1 MKKVFIYIFAACTL
15 GLASCSDYLDVT
27 PSDKQ
32 TADQL
37 FGTKSGFYAAQ
48 NGIYDALSSDA
59 LYGKQMTWDV
69 VDVMSSS
76 YVTTKAS
83 TFYQDLSKGN
93 FSEINVANALSNI
106 WQKAYSTI
114 LASNILIDQVEKQ
127 SGILSKT
134 EADLMKGEMLAVRAY
149 LHLDMMRL
157 FGPTPMHGTDQLA
170 VPYNESTDIKVLP
183 LLSIK
188 EVGEKVIR
196 DLDEAEK
203 LLANDPIIENGPMM
217 SEPEDG
223 SSVQN
228 RYRQYRFN
236 IYAVK
241 ALKARTYLWVG
252 ENDKAYKA
260 ATDLINDA
268 KVQEIF
274 PAVNKTKHL
283 ADAGKADRVFS
294 SEVLMGIY
302 DKDRDNV
309 YNNYFSSSAPVSQ
322 RLQPYSS
329 FIAGGSKGLFT
340 HLLLGPENDDYRFE
354 SQWEAAAGSGAQGHT
369 FCKYKKIDQPDETD
383 ENSEYYYA
391 KMIPMI
397 KMQEMYYIALEASK
411 TVEEKFEWYNKAR
424 MRRGLSDLN
433 DSPMGP
439 MIIMYWDAGYGP
451 IFVSNELRREFW
463 GEGQWFYH
471 IKRVPVLADSYGPQD
486 PMFYEPGYSYSSEN
500 GAASSVVNVSIN
512 MPLPTAEMK

>member
-32 TADQL
+32 TAAQL

-48 NGIYDALSSDA
+48 NGVYDALSSDA
-59 LYGKQMTWDV
+59 LYGKQMTWEA
-69 VDVMSSS
+69 VDVISSS
-76 YVTTKAS
+76 YVTSKAS
-83 TFYQDLSKGN
+83 TYYKNLAAN
-93 FSEINVANALSNI
+93 NYTEINVANALSSI
-106 WQKAYSTI
+106 WEKAYSTI
-114 LASNILIDQVEKQ
+114 LAANVLIDQVEKQ
-127 SGILSKT
+127 KGILSQP
-134 EADLMKGEMLAVRAY
+134 EAELMKGEMLAVRAY

-157 FGPTPMHGTDQLA
+157 FGPSPLYGVDQNA
-170 VPYNESTDIKVLP
+170 VPYNESSNITVLP

-203 LLANDPIIENGPMM
+203 LLAKDPIIENGPMM

-241 ALKARTYLWVG
+241 ALKARAYLWVG
-252 ENDKAYKA
+252 ENEKAYKA
-260 ATDLINDA
+260 ATDLINDP
-268 KVQEIF
+268 KVQDMF

-283 ADAGKADRVFS
+283 ADASKADRVFS
-294 SEVLMGIY
+294 SEVFMGIY

-309 YNNYFSSSAPVSQ
+309 YNNYFSSSAPTSQ
-322 RLQPYSS
+322 HLQPYSS
-329 FIAGGSKGLFT
+329 FIAGGSRGLFT

-354 SQWEAAAGSGAQGHT
+354 SQWEAASGSGAQGHT

-424 MRRGLSDLN
+424 MRRGLADLSG
-433 DSPMGP
+433 SPYEAQL
-439 MIIMYWDAGYGP
+439 IMYWDYGYGP
-451 IFVSNELRREFW
+451 IFASNELRREYW

-471 IKRVPVLADSYGPQD
+471 IKRNAILLDSYGYED
-486 PMFYEPGYSYSSEN
+486 PGFSYPTEN
-500 GAASSVVNVSIN
+500 GASTSVVSVNAN
-512 MPLPTAEMK
+512 LPLPVDEMK